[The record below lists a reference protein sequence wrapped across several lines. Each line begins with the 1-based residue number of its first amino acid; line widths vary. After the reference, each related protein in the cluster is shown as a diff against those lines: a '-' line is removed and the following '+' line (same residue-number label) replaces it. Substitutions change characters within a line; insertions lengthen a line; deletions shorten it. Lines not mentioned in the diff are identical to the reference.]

1 MRRPQLRFVLLLL
14 LLGLAV
20 PSSSSA
26 REPREERRIE
36 YLLHS
41 VGSLPG
47 AVFIRNGS
55 EYDAPAAE
63 KHLRQKLNYAGERL
77 KTAEQF
83 IEYCATRSSV
93 SGQLYKIRLADGS
106 TVESA
111 AFFRAKLAGFDK
123 TQS

>member
-1 MRRPQLRFVLLLL
+1 MHRPPPPFVLLLL
-14 LLGLAV
+14 LLGLTL
-20 PSSSSA
+20 PSSLSA

-36 YLLHS
+36 HLLHAI
-41 VGSLPG
+41 GSLPG

-63 KHLRQKLNYAGERL
+63 KHLRQKLSYAGERL

-93 SGQLYKIRLADGS
+93 SGQPYKIRLADGR

-111 AFFRAKLAGFDK
+111 AFLRARLAEFDQ
-123 TQS
+123 TRS

>member
-1 MRRPQLRFVLLLL
+1 MRRPRPFFVLLLL
-14 LLGLAV
+14 LLGLTV
-20 PSSSSA
+20 PASLFA

-36 YLLHS
+36 YLLHT

-83 IEYCATRSSV
+83 IGYCATKSSV
-93 SGQLYKIRLADGS
+93 SGQPYKIRLADGS

-111 AFFRAKLAGFDK
+111 AFLRAKLAEFDK
-123 TQS
+123 TRS